1 MAEQI
6 NKCVSG
12 RCQCQRKTG
21 IHHPVCERQRGGEGT
36 ERRVYRPAVCSLL
49 VSQ

>member
-12 RCQCQRKTG
+12 RRQCQRKTV
-21 IHHPVCERQRGGEGT
+21 IHHPVCERQRGEGG
-36 ERRVYRPAVCSLL
+36 RKGGFIGQLCVVF
-49 VSQ
+49 